1 MMRMMNMA
9 RLLPLLLLFALA
21 GCREQVAP
29 EEPLRP
35 VKSVVATADRPMAQ
49 SLPAGRVQAHTEV
62 SVAFRM
68 TGKVAA
74 RHAAV
79 GDRVRAGQKLARLD
93 DTVARDALTAAG
105 AEVAAAR
112 AALEQSQKQ
121 AERTARLLRRHA
133 VSQSEREIAQRQ
145 FRAAK
150 AQLEAALAREHA
162 AAEQLDYAVLQ
173 APAGGVITE
182 RLVESGEVVAAGQP
196 VFRLAADTGR
206 DAVFDAPE
214 SLLGALRIGGR
225 IEVCLTDR
233 RNLCSSATLYEIAP
247 KADRITGTYQI
258 RALLDNAAEMPLG
271 AALTGALPA
280 GGAPAISIPAA
291 ALGNVDGRPVVWIVD
306 PASATVS
313 TRVVRI
319 GNYLK
324 DTVIIEA
331 GLAAGETVVTAG
343 VQNLRQGQKVRLMN
357 SDARP

>member
-35 VKSVVATADRPMAQ
+35 VKSMVVTADRPMAQ
-49 SLPAGRVQAHTEV
+49 SLPAGRVQAHTEI

-173 APAGGVITE
+173 TPADGVITE

-225 IEVCLTDR
+225 LEVCLTDR
-233 RNLCSSATLYEIAP
+233 WNLCSSATLYEIAP

-258 RALLDNAAEMPLG
+258 RALLDNAADMPLG

-280 GGAPAISIPAA
+280 GGAPVISIPAS

-324 DTVIIEA
+324 DSVIIEA
-331 GLAAGETVVTAG
+331 GLAPGETVVTAG
-343 VQNLRQGQKVRLMN
+343 VQNLWLGQKVRLMN

>member
-1 MMRMMNMA
+1 MRMMNMA

-21 GCREQVAP
+21 GCREQAAS

-62 SVAFRM
+62 GVAFRM

-196 VFRLAADTGR
+196 VFRLAADTTGQ

-225 IEVCLTDR
+225 LEVCLTDR
-233 RNLCSSATLYEIAP
+233 RDLCSSATLYEIAP

-258 RALLDNAAEMPLG
+258 RALLDNAADMPLG

-280 GGAPAISIPAA
+280 GGAPAISIPAS

-324 DTVIIEA
+324 DTVIIET